1 MSEDPFEILLE
12 QLCRGDAGAAEQVFR
27 RYESALRQVVRRH
40 LPSRL
45 RAQFDSAD
53 VVQSVWAHLLP
64 GFRGAGWRF
73 ANAAQL
79 RAFLVTVTR
88 NRLHDRYRR
97 SRRALEREESL
108 AQASPERLP
117 DAQPGPSEWAAAD
130 ELWDRMLG
138 LCPPEH
144 HDVLRLRRQG
154 LLLREIADR
163 TGLHEGSVRRILRRL
178 ARDLACHGPPP
189 ADLAP

>member
-1 MSEDPFEILLE
+1 MTPDPFEILLE
-12 QLCRGDAGAAEQVFR
+12 QLCEGDAAATEQVFR
-27 RYESALRQVVRRH
+27 AYEPALRQVVRRH

-45 RAQFDSAD
+45 RTKFDSAD

-64 GFRGAGWRF
+64 GFRDAGWRF

-97 SRRALEREESL
+97 NRQALEKEQPL
-108 AQASPERLP
+108 AQTSPEGLP
-117 DAQPGPSEWAAAD
+117 DAQPRPSEWAAAD
-130 ELWDRMLG
+130 ELWGRMLQ
-138 LCPPEH
+138 LCPPDH
-144 HDVLRLRRQG
+144 HEVLRLRRQG

-178 ARDLACHGPPP
+178 ARDLACHDAPPT
-189 ADLAP
+189 DLAP